1 MGKTSPRLKAR
12 LRRKRRVRAKI
23 AGTANKPR
31 MSVFRSSKHI
41 YAQVIDDVKGHT
53 LVAASDLSPQ
63 LRDEVKGLK
72 KAEKASAVGKLVAS
86 RCKELGIENVVFD
99 RNGFIFHG
107 RIKEVA
113 EGAREGGLKL

>member
-72 KAEKASAVGKLVAS
+72 KAEKARAVGKLVAS